1 MIYGFL
7 RDHTREECK
16 NDKRFE
22 RMEKV
27 TQVIM
32 FLAAITDIYILMK
45 ALGVIHKYCQNAN
58 RKKLDPPRLSSD
70 EEDDADYLRN
80 F

>member
-1 MIYGFL
+1 
-7 RDHTREECK
+7 
-16 NDKRFE
+16 
-22 RMEKV
+22 MEKV

-45 ALGVIHKYCQNAN
+45 ALGVIHKFCQVAN
-58 RKKLDPPRLSSD
+58 RKELDPPRLSSD
-70 EEDDADYLRN
+70 EEDDVDYLRN

>member
-1 MIYGFL
+1 
-7 RDHTREECK
+7 
-16 NDKRFE
+16 
-22 RMEKV
+22 MEKV